1 MSKKPTVYLETS
13 VISYYVGKPSRD
25 LITLAHQ
32 HLTVMWW
39 EKALSKVEG
48 YVSEF
53 IMSEVAKGD
62 PLASKKRLEVCNQFP
77 VLATTPDLESLSE
90 IYFKSLG
97 IPEAAKLDAYH
108 IACATIFNLDYLLTW
123 NCAHIANAV
132 MKKRIEKI
140 NRSFGFETPVIC
152 TPEELLEV

>member
-1 MSKKPTVYLETS
+1 
-13 VISYYVGKPSRD
+13 
-25 LITLAHQ
+25 
-32 HLTVMWW
+32 MWW

-53 IMSEVAKGD
+53 IM
-62 PLASKKRLEVCNQFP
+62 
-77 VLATTPDLESLSE
+77 
-90 IYFKSLG
+90 
-97 IPEAAKLDAYH
+97 PEAAKLDAYH

-132 MKKRIEKI
+132 MKKQIEKI